1 VVSSIFTFAQLDS
14 LHRQLHT
21 QISFCS
27 RDPLIGVMVWIV
39 PEKLKQQ
46 ASVVLYKTA
55 CRESMTDAYA
65 GTDVFWNR
73 DLQLRK

>member
-1 VVSSIFTFAQLDS
+1 
-14 LHRQLHT
+14 
-21 QISFCS
+21 
-27 RDPLIGVMVWIV
+27 MVWIV